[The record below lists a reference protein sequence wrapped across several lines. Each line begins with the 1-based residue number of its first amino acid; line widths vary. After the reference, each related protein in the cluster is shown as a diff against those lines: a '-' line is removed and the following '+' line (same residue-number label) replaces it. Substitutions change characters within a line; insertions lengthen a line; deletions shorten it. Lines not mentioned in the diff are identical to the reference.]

1 MHDICQHDIVTILV
15 ITEAERIM
23 RSSKLVGFI
32 CLYAVLNATLN
43 QYVKAQ
49 AIYDYDLGT
58 YLTPEQEP
66 NNIPDNSTMLT
77 VGFNTYE
84 DDDPEQT
91 LRGVFGMKGNISE
104 GDEDWFVISMEK
116 GMVMRFTDG
125 LDESIC
131 KPEIYAIQSVT
142 EVSTNLGLIYKGNP
156 EPNYEFISFPAGKSY
171 IRYDS
176 SCFGDY
182 FFQLQ
187 ETGLSYLNYEMEL
200 VNDYFAYAQEIP
212 LHYDPVSLR
221 FKYKYFDESPVDRL
235 TSNSVDWPTNERPPW
250 RNSWVSRTSIHK
262 YREPNFQSSGGEF
275 WNAAITGGSVNA
287 QSHSPSDYDWFKVE
301 LVNVERKDFHLWFSA
316 DNQGVEDSLCEWII
330 QYYSPDQKLL
340 LDTAELVSISGRAT
354 AHESKTLESIK
365 PGVLDSLDAVF
376 VLIFPSEN
384 NFCDIPYRIN
394 FAAKKAKAE
403 IPTDTYSD
411 VLRWDAGSGSY
422 NYWHEN
428 DLASGPLKLFLDET
442 ENSFWKEKS
451 YMFFDKNNV
460 SATQVLTTP
469 ISYFSE
475 NQIWVKNLFYDNKQY
490 DLSLLLSYNESNE
503 LVLTVNSASESA
515 REIDGITP
523 ALEGMLLFV
532 PYFRY
537 GQAVYRMTLEL
548 VDTKALKF
556 KLNEIEQ
563 RY

>member
-1 MHDICQHDIVTILV
+1 
-15 ITEAERIM
+15 M
-23 RSSKLVGFI
+23 RSSKLVGSIFF
-32 CLYAVLNATLN
+32 YVVLSATLD

-49 AIYDYDLGT
+49 AVYDYDLGT
-58 YLTPEQEP
+58 YLSPEQEP
-66 NNIPDNSTMLT
+66 NNTPENSTPLT
-77 VGFNTYE
+77 VGFNTY
-84 DDDPEQT
+84 DDDDEEQT

-104 GDEDWFVISMEK
+104 GDEDWFVISMET

-125 LDESIC
+125 LDESTC

-142 EVSTNLGLIYKGNP
+142 ETSTNLGLIYKGNP

-182 FFQLQ
+182 FFKLQ

-200 VNDYFAYAQEIP
+200 VNDYFSYAQEIP
-212 LHYDPVSLR
+212 LHYDPVSLK

-235 TSNSVDWPTNERPPW
+235 SPNSVDWPNNKRPPV
-250 RNSWVSRTSIHK
+250 RKEWVSRTSLHK
-262 YREPNFQSSGGEF
+262 YREPNQQSTGGDL

-287 QSHSPSDYDWFKVE
+287 QSHSASDYDWFKVE
-301 LVNVERKDFHLWFSA
+301 LINTERKDFHLWFSA
-316 DNQGVEDSLCEWII
+316 DNQGVEESLCEWNI
-330 QYYSPDQKLL
+330 QYYGPDQRLL
-340 LDTAELVSISGRAT
+340 LDMTELASISGSAT
-354 AHESKTLESIK
+354 AHESEKLESIK

-376 VLIFPSEN
+376 VLIFPTEN

-403 IPTDTYSD
+403 VTPDTYSGVIRWMAGTDTYTW
-411 VLRWDAGSGSY
+411 WDS
-422 NYWHEN
+422 N
-428 DLASGPLKLFLDET
+428 DLASGPLKLLLDET
-442 ENSFWKEKS
+442 ENSIWKENS
-451 YMFFDKNNV
+451 YKFFEENNV
-460 SATQVLTTP
+460 SASQVLVTP

-475 NQIWVKNLFYDNKQY
+475 NQIWVKNLLYDKKQY
-490 DLSLLLSYNESNE
+490 DLSLLLGYEESGE
-503 LVLTVNSASESA
+503 LVLTVNSASESE
-515 REIDGITP
+515 REMDGITP

-548 VDTKALKF
+548 IDTKALKF
-556 KLNEIEQ
+556 KLNEFEQ

>member
-1 MHDICQHDIVTILV
+1 MIIFSNLRITYHIVILTGLISLLTSCSSTRFIYTFIDEFIKDEITYFLKLDEDEKVLLNKQVSEMVNWHRTSMLPRYSDYLNNIANKLENDEYSANDISKLMANGRFLIEETVIGLV
-15 ITEAERIM
+15 PYASKFLIHHQTSESIDYMEKRMLNRRQERIIEL
-23 RSSKLVGFI
+23 SKSQDIL
-32 CLYAVLNATLN
+32 LKERL
-43 QYVKAQ
+43 
-49 AIYDYDLGT
+49 
-58 YLTPEQEP
+58 
-66 NNIPDNSTMLT
+66 
-77 VGFNTYE
+77 
-84 DDDPEQT
+84 
-91 LRGVFGMKGNISE
+91 
-104 GDEDWFVISMEK
+104 
-116 GMVMRFTDG
+116 
-125 LDESIC
+125 
-131 KPEIYAIQSVT
+131 
-142 EVSTNLGLIYKGNP
+142 
-156 EPNYEFISFPAGKSY
+156 
-171 IRYDS
+171 
-176 SCFGDY
+176 
-182 FFQLQ
+182 
-187 ETGLSYLNYEMEL
+187 
-200 VNDYFAYAQEIP
+200 
-212 LHYDPVSLR
+212 
-221 FKYKYFDESPVDRL
+221 DRL

-287 QSHSPSDYDWFKVE
+287 QSHSPLDNDWFKVE
-301 LVNVERKDFHLWFSA
+301 LVNSERKDFHLWFSA
-316 DNQGVEDSLCEWII
+316 DNQGVEDTLCEWNI

-340 LDTAELVSISGRAT
+340 LDTVELVSISGRAT

-376 VLIFPSEN
+376 VQIFPSEN

-403 IPTDTYSD
+403 IPADTYSD
-411 VLRWDAGSGSY
+411 VLRWDTGSGSA
-422 NYWHEN
+422 NWWHQN

-460 SATQVLTTP
+460 SATQVLTIP

-503 LVLTVNSASESA
+503 LVLTVNSVSESA
-515 REIDGITP
+515 REMDGITP

>member
-1 MHDICQHDIVTILV
+1 
-15 ITEAERIM
+15 M
-23 RSSKLVGFI
+23 RSSKLVGSI
-32 CLYAVLNATLN
+32 CLYAVLSAMLN

-49 AIYDYDLGT
+49 AVYDYDLGT
-58 YLTPEQEP
+58 YLSPEQEP
-66 NNIPDNSTMLT
+66 NNTPENSTPLT
-77 VGFNTYE
+77 VGFNTY
-84 DDDPEQT
+84 DDDDEEQT

-104 GDEDWFVISMEK
+104 GDEDWFVISMET

-125 LDESIC
+125 LDESTC

-142 EVSTNLGLIYKGNP
+142 ETSTNLGLIYKGNP

-182 FFQLQ
+182 FFKLQ

-200 VNDYFAYAQEIP
+200 VNDYFSYAQEIP
-212 LHYDPVSLR
+212 LHYDPVSLK

-235 TSNSVDWPTNERPPW
+235 SPNSVDWPNNKRPPV
-250 RNSWVSRTSIHK
+250 RKEWVSRTSLHK
-262 YREPNFQSSGGEF
+262 YREPNQQSTGGDL

-287 QSHSPSDYDWFKVE
+287 QSHSASDYDWFKVE
-301 LVNVERKDFHLWFSA
+301 LINTERKDFHLWFSA
-316 DNQGVEDSLCEWII
+316 DNQGVEESLCEWNI
-330 QYYSPDQKLL
+330 QYYGPDQRLL
-340 LDTAELVSISGRAT
+340 LDMTELASISGSAT
-354 AHESKTLESIK
+354 AHESEKLESIK

-376 VLIFPSEN
+376 VLIFPTEN

-403 IPTDTYSD
+403 VTPDTYSGVIRWMSGTDTYTW
-411 VLRWDAGSGSY
+411 WDS
-422 NYWHEN
+422 N
-428 DLASGPLKLFLDET
+428 DLASGPLKLLLDET
-442 ENSFWKEKS
+442 ENSIWKENS
-451 YMFFDKNNV
+451 YKFFEENNV
-460 SATQVLTTP
+460 SASQVLVTP

-475 NQIWVKNLFYDNKQY
+475 NQIWVKNLLYDKKQY
-490 DLSLLLSYNESNE
+490 DLSLLLGYEESGE
-503 LVLTVNSASESA
+503 LVLTVNSASESE
-515 REIDGITP
+515 REMDGITP

-548 VDTKALKF
+548 IDTKALKF
-556 KLNEIEQ
+556 KLNEFEQ

>member
-1 MHDICQHDIVTILV
+1 
-15 ITEAERIM
+15 M
-23 RSSKLVGFI
+23 RSSKLVGSIFF
-32 CLYAVLNATLN
+32 YVVLSATLD

-49 AIYDYDLGT
+49 AVYDYDLGT
-58 YLTPEQEP
+58 YLSPEQEP
-66 NNIPDNSTMLT
+66 NNTPENSTPLT
-77 VGFNTYE
+77 VGFNTY
-84 DDDPEQT
+84 DDDDEEQT

-104 GDEDWFVISMEK
+104 GDEDWFVISMET

-125 LDESIC
+125 LDESTC

-142 EVSTNLGLIYKGNP
+142 ETSTNLGLIYKGNP

-182 FFQLQ
+182 FFKLQ

-212 LHYDPVSLR
+212 LHYDPVSLK

-235 TSNSVDWPTNERPPW
+235 SPNSVDWPNNKRPPV
-250 RNSWVSRTSIHK
+250 RKEWVSRTSLHK
-262 YREPNFQSSGGEF
+262 YREPNQQSTGGDL

-287 QSHSPSDYDWFKVE
+287 QSHSASDYDWFKVE
-301 LVNVERKDFHLWFSA
+301 LINTERKDFHLWFSA
-316 DNQGVEDSLCEWII
+316 DNQGVEESLCEWNI
-330 QYYSPDQKLL
+330 QYYGPDQRLL
-340 LDTAELVSISGRAT
+340 LDMTELASISGSAT
-354 AHESKTLESIK
+354 AHESEKLESIK

-376 VLIFPSEN
+376 VLIFPTEN

-403 IPTDTYSD
+403 VTPDTYSGVIRWMSGTDTYTW
-411 VLRWDAGSGSY
+411 WDS
-422 NYWHEN
+422 N
-428 DLASGPLKLFLDET
+428 DLASGPLKLLLDET
-442 ENSFWKEKS
+442 ENSIWKENS
-451 YMFFDKNNV
+451 YKFFEENNV
-460 SATQVLTTP
+460 SASQVLVTP

-475 NQIWVKNLFYDNKQY
+475 NQIWVKNLLYDKKQY
-490 DLSLLLSYNESNE
+490 DLSLLLGYEESGE
-503 LVLTVNSASESA
+503 LVLTVNSASESE
-515 REIDGITP
+515 REMDGITP

-548 VDTKALKF
+548 IDTKALKF
-556 KLNEIEQ
+556 KLNEFEQ

>member
-1 MHDICQHDIVTILV
+1 
-15 ITEAERIM
+15 M
-23 RSSKLVGFI
+23 RSSKLVGSIFF
-32 CLYAVLNATLN
+32 YVVLSATLD

-49 AIYDYDLGT
+49 AVYDYDLGT
-58 YLTPEQEP
+58 YLSPEQEP
-66 NNIPDNSTMLT
+66 NNTPENSTPLT
-77 VGFNTYE
+77 VGFNTY
-84 DDDPEQT
+84 DDDDEEQT

-104 GDEDWFVISMEK
+104 GDEDWFVISMET

-125 LDESIC
+125 LDESTC

-142 EVSTNLGLIYKGNP
+142 ETSTNLGLIYKGNP

-182 FFQLQ
+182 FFKLQ

-200 VNDYFAYAQEIP
+200 VNDYFSYAQEIP
-212 LHYDPVSLR
+212 LHYDPVSLK

-235 TSNSVDWPTNERPPW
+235 SPNSVDWPNNKRPPV
-250 RNSWVSRTSIHK
+250 RKEWVSRTSLHK
-262 YREPNFQSSGGEF
+262 YREPNQQSTGGDL

-287 QSHSPSDYDWFKVE
+287 QSHSASDYDWFKVE
-301 LVNVERKDFHLWFSA
+301 LINTERKDFHLWFSA
-316 DNQGVEDSLCEWII
+316 DNQGVEESLCEWNI
-330 QYYSPDQKLL
+330 QYYGPDQRLL
-340 LDTAELVSISGRAT
+340 LDMTELASISGSAT
-354 AHESKTLESIK
+354 AHESEKLESIK

-376 VLIFPSEN
+376 VLIFPTEN

-403 IPTDTYSD
+403 VTPDTYSGVIRWMSGTDTYTW
-411 VLRWDAGSGSY
+411 WDS
-422 NYWHEN
+422 N
-428 DLASGPLKLFLDET
+428 DLASGPLKLLLDET
-442 ENSFWKEKS
+442 ENSIWKENS
-451 YMFFDKNNV
+451 YKFFEENNV
-460 SATQVLTTP
+460 SASQVLVTP

-475 NQIWVKNLFYDNKQY
+475 NQIWVKNLLYDKKQY
-490 DLSLLLSYNESNE
+490 DLSLLLGYEESGE
-503 LVLTVNSASESA
+503 LVLTVNSASESE
-515 REIDGITP
+515 REMDGITP

-548 VDTKALKF
+548 IDTKALKF
-556 KLNEIEQ
+556 KLNEFEQ

>member
-1 MHDICQHDIVTILV
+1 MHDICQHDIVTTLV
-15 ITEAERIM
+15 ITEAERVM
-23 RSSKLVGFI
+23 RSSKLVGSI
-32 CLYAVLNATLN
+32 CLYAVLSAMLYQN
-43 QYVKAQ
+43 VKAQ
-49 AIYDYDLGT
+49 AVYDYDLAT

-66 NNIPDNSTMLT
+66 NNTPDKSTLLT

-84 DDDPEQT
+84 YDDPEET

-104 GDEDWFVISMEK
+104 ADEDWFVISMEK

-125 LDESIC
+125 LDESTC
-131 KPEIYAIQSVT
+131 RPEIYAIQSVT
-142 EVSTNLGLIYKGNP
+142 ETSTNLGLIYKGNP
-156 EPNYEFISFPAGKSY
+156 EPNYAFISFPAGKSY
-171 IRYDS
+171 IKYDS
-176 SCFGDY
+176 SCLGDY
-182 FFQLQ
+182 FFKLQ

-200 VNDYFAYAQEIP
+200 VNDYFSYAQEIP
-212 LHYDPVSLR
+212 LHYDPVSLQ

-235 TSNSVDWPTNERPPW
+235 TSNSIDWPVGKRPPV
-250 RNSWVSRTSIHK
+250 RKSWVSRTSLHK
-262 YREPNFQSSGGEF
+262 YREPNFQSNGGEF

-301 LVNVERKDFHLWFSA
+301 LVNSERKDFHLWFSA
-316 DNQGVEDSLCEWII
+316 EYEAVSDRLCEWNI

-340 LDTAELVSISGRAT
+340 IDTVELVSISGTAT

-403 IPTDTYSD
+403 VTPETYSD
-411 VLRWDAGSGSY
+411 VTRWMAGIDTY
-422 NYWHEN
+422 TYWDSN
-428 DLASGPLKLFLDET
+428 DLATGPLKLLLDET
-442 ENSFWKEKS
+442 ENSFWKEES
-451 YMFFDKNNV
+451 YKFFDDTNI
-460 SATQVLTTP
+460 SATQFLTTP

-515 REIDGITP
+515 REMDGITP

>member
-1 MHDICQHDIVTILV
+1 
-15 ITEAERIM
+15 M
-23 RSSKLVGFI
+23 RSSKLVGSIFF
-32 CLYAVLNATLN
+32 YVVLSATLD

-49 AIYDYDLGT
+49 AVYDYDLGT
-58 YLTPEQEP
+58 YLSPEQEP
-66 NNIPDNSTMLT
+66 NNTPENSTPLT
-77 VGFNTYE
+77 VGFNTY
-84 DDDPEQT
+84 DDDDEEQT

-104 GDEDWFVISMEK
+104 GDEDWFVISMET

-125 LDESIC
+125 LDESTC

-142 EVSTNLGLIYKGNP
+142 ETSTNLGLIYKGNP

-182 FFQLQ
+182 FFKLQ

-200 VNDYFAYAQEIP
+200 VNDYFSYAQEIP
-212 LHYDPVSLR
+212 LHYDPVSLK

-235 TSNSVDWPTNERPPW
+235 SPNSVDWPNNKRPPV
-250 RNSWVSRTSIHK
+250 RKEWVSRTSLHK
-262 YREPNFQSSGGEF
+262 YREPNQQSTGGDL

-287 QSHSPSDYDWFKVE
+287 QSHSASDYDWFKVE
-301 LVNVERKDFHLWFSA
+301 LINTERKDFHLWFSA
-316 DNQGVEDSLCEWII
+316 DNQGVEESLCEWNI
-330 QYYSPDQKLL
+330 QYYGPDQRLL
-340 LDTAELVSISGRAT
+340 LDMTELASISGSAT
-354 AHESKTLESIK
+354 AHESEKLESIK

-376 VLIFPSEN
+376 VLIFPTEN

-403 IPTDTYSD
+403 VTPDTYSGVIRWMSGTDTYTW
-411 VLRWDAGSGSY
+411 WDS
-422 NYWHEN
+422 N
-428 DLASGPLKLFLDET
+428 DLASGPLKLLLDET
-442 ENSFWKEKS
+442 ENSIWKENS
-451 YMFFDKNNV
+451 YKFFEENNV
-460 SATQVLTTP
+460 SASQVLVTP

-475 NQIWVKNLFYDNKQY
+475 NQIWVKNLLYDKKQY
-490 DLSLLLSYNESNE
+490 DLSLLLGYEESGE
-503 LVLTVNSASESA
+503 LVLTVNSASESE
-515 REIDGITP
+515 REMDGITP
-523 ALEGMLLFV
+523 ALEGMFLFV

-548 VDTKALKF
+548 IDTKALKF
-556 KLNEIEQ
+556 KLNEFEQ

>member
-1 MHDICQHDIVTILV
+1 
-15 ITEAERIM
+15 M
-23 RSSKLVGFI
+23 RSSKLVGSIFF
-32 CLYAVLNATLN
+32 YVVLSATLD

-49 AIYDYDLGT
+49 AVYDYDLGT
-58 YLTPEQEP
+58 YLSPEQEP
-66 NNIPDNSTMLT
+66 NNTPENSTPLT
-77 VGFNTYE
+77 VGFNTY
-84 DDDPEQT
+84 DDDDEEQT

-104 GDEDWFVISMEK
+104 GDEDWFVISMET

-125 LDESIC
+125 LDESTC

-142 EVSTNLGLIYKGNP
+142 ETSTNLGLIYKGNP

-182 FFQLQ
+182 FFKLQ

-212 LHYDPVSLR
+212 LHYDPVSLK

-235 TSNSVDWPTNERPPW
+235 SPNSVDWPNNKRPPV
-250 RNSWVSRTSIHK
+250 RKEWVSRTSLHK
-262 YREPNFQSSGGEF
+262 YREPNQQSTGGDL

-287 QSHSPSDYDWFKVE
+287 QSHSASDYDWFKVE
-301 LVNVERKDFHLWFSA
+301 LINTERKDFHLWFSA
-316 DNQGVEDSLCEWII
+316 DNQGVEESLCEWNI
-330 QYYSPDQKLL
+330 QYYGPDQRLL
-340 LDTAELVSISGRAT
+340 LDMTELASISGSAT
-354 AHESKTLESIK
+354 AHESEKLESIK

-376 VLIFPSEN
+376 VLIFPTEN

-403 IPTDTYSD
+403 VTPDTYSGVIRWMSGTDTYTW
-411 VLRWDAGSGSY
+411 WDS
-422 NYWHEN
+422 N
-428 DLASGPLKLFLDET
+428 DLASGPLKLLLDET
-442 ENSFWKEKS
+442 ENSIWKANS
-451 YMFFDKNNV
+451 YKFFEENNV
-460 SATQVLTTP
+460 SASQVLVTP

-475 NQIWVKNLFYDNKQY
+475 NQIWVKNLLYDKKQY
-490 DLSLLLSYNESNE
+490 DLSLLLGYEESGE
-503 LVLTVNSASESA
+503 LVLTVNSASESE
-515 REIDGITP
+515 REMDGITP
-523 ALEGMLLFV
+523 ALEGMFLFV

-548 VDTKALKF
+548 IDTKALKF
-556 KLNEIEQ
+556 KLNEFEQ